1 MKVAR
6 WPAKDF
12 MRTHWPKAATL
23 GPTTLAAHASPNR
36 LDLKPKR
43 RK

>member
-12 MRTHWPKAATL
+12 MRTHWPKGGDFGTNDSS
-23 GPTTLAAHASPNR
+23 GPRFPQ
-36 LDLKPKR
+36 
-43 RK
+43 